1 MTPRVSVAAAA
12 LLLGCLTL
20 ASVGDQYGAAAW
32 RWILLHDGC
41 STRTAC
47 TITYEAAEYADD
59 SSTGGIAE
67 ALAACAADDAY
78 GWVHM
83 PPGVIP
89 IDATNITSPVLDLPS
104 DAVSGINQARCH
116 LRGEGDSGAS
126 YLTYEQLSGTLLQ
139 ITNLEGK
146 TAIRVNGGS
155 QKLRDFTV
163 KIEDADASTIGIDFL
178 SRSLSGCG
186 GTCVDGQF
194 GIANWDVENVTVAGP
209 AFGGPG
215 IGVRQTFTLKGGWR
229 GGEIRSWDDGL
240 KLVNVSGYT
249 TQYASNANVWDHVK
263 FRESDNGIRLAGD
276 GSCDDISLVVATVEG
291 NQDGLQMDA
300 NTDCMVGDFKG
311 HWEQGG
317 SWLSSSYGAQIR
329 MSCTDCG
336 YYGFSPRFSGSVD
349 TADIIRTT
357 DQNRDGPDVVIGGY
371 FTTGIIYSGGA
382 DIQLIGTRYIPN
394 ADGDVYGVG
403 GYWSAT
409 DCPTDMAVAD
419 SHVSGDQCWEQDAD
433 QLYVCEPDA
442 DGVCD
447 DAAEWIAMP

>member
-1 MTPRVSVAAAA
+1 MNARVAVAAAA
-12 LLLGCLTL
+12 LTIGCLTL
-20 ASVGDQYGAAAW
+20 AAADQYGAAAW

-41 STRTAC
+41 STRNGC
-47 TITYEAAEYADD
+47 TITYEAAEYADG

-67 ALAACAADDAY
+67 ALAACDADDAY
-78 GWVHM
+78 GWVHI
-83 PPGVIP
+83 PPGITP

-126 YLTYEQLSGTLLQ
+126 YLTYEQLSGSLIQ

-155 QKLRDFTV
+155 QKLRDFTLKV
-163 KIEDADASTIGIDFL
+163 EDADASTIGIDFL
-178 SRSLSGCG
+178 SRSLAGCG
-186 GTCVDGQF
+186 GTCVAGQF
-194 GIANWDVENVTVAGP
+194 GIANWEVSNVSVVGP
-209 AFGGPG
+209 AYGGPG
-215 IGVRQTFTLKGGWR
+215 IGVRQTFSLKGRWDS
-229 GGEIRSWDDGL
+229 GEIRSWDDGL

-249 TQYASNANVWDHVK
+249 TEYASNANAWLETK

-276 GSCDDISLVVATVEG
+276 GSCDDIALIAATIEG
-291 NQDGLQMDA
+291 NQDGLQIDA
-300 NTDCMVGDFKG
+300 NTDCQVKDFAS

-317 SWLSSSYGAQIR
+317 SWLSGSYGAQIR
-329 MSCTDCG
+329 ISATDAG
-336 YYGFSPRFSGSVD
+336 YYAFNPRMSGSVD

-371 FTTGIIYSGGA
+371 FTTGVIYSGGA
-382 DIQLIGTRYIPN
+382 DIQLIGTRYVSN
-394 ADGDVYGVG
+394 ADGDVYGMN
-403 GYWSAT
+403 YWSAT

-419 SHVSGDQCWEQDAD
+419 ARVSGDFCWEKDAD